1 MADAPANGA
10 GAAPPIR
17 RSALAGAF
25 EAGLRGARHWRGP
38 GVRLAERHP
47 LAIAQVEARRDGD
60 GGEDGAAAAR
70 DAVAAALGVR
80 PPEAPN
86 TAAGGEA
93 GRPRVLW
100 TGPGRWL
107 AVEPAAR
114 DLAALLEAAAG
125 PAGAA
130 VVDMSHGRS
139 RLRLSGRDARRVLAK
154 GAPLDWHPS
163 AFAPGA
169 CAQTALF
176 HLPVL
181 IDCRDA
187 DAFDLYAARGYALDL
202 CESLID
208 AAAEYGCEIA

>member
-1 MADAPANGA
+1 MADAPAQGA
-10 GAAPPIR
+10 GAAPPTR

-25 EAGLRGARHWRGP
+25 EAGLHGARHWRGP
-38 GVRLAERHP
+38 GVRLAERRP
-47 LAIAQVEARRDGD
+47 LSIVQVEARRESAGGD
-60 GGEDGAAAAR
+60 GTAALG

-80 PPEAPN
+80 LPEAPN
-86 TAAGGEA
+86 TAAGGEG

-107 AVEPAAR
+107 AIEPESR

-130 VVDMSHGRS
+130 VVDLSHGRS
-139 RLRLSGRDARRVLAK
+139 CPRLSGRDARRVLAK
-154 GAPLDWHPS
+154 GAPLDWHPA

-176 HLPVL
+176 HLPAL

-187 DAFDLYAARGYALDL
+187 EAFDLYVARGYALDL
-202 CESLID
+202 CESLRE
-208 AAAEYGCEIA
+208 AAAEYGCEMG